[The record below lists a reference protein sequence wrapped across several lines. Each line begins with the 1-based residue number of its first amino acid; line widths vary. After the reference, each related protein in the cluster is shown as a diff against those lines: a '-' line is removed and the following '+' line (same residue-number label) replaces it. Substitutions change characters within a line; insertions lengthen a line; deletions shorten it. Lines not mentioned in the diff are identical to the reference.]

1 MYPSGFI
8 SVIISTIERHYQ
20 LTSLQASL
28 IVSVF
33 DMAVLVT
40 VVFIS
45 YLAGRGHKPR
55 WLGSGLLIIGL
66 GMEIDHYQGL

>member
-1 MYPSGFI
+1 M
-8 SVIISTIERHYQ
+8 VLSTIERRYQ
-20 LTSLQASL
+20 LTSLQAGL

-45 YLAGRGHKPR
+45 YFAGRGHKPR
-55 WLGSGLLIIGL
+55 WLGIGLLIIGL
-66 GMEIDHYQGL
+66 GMLRT

>member
-1 MYPSGFI
+1 MI
-8 SVIISTIERHYQ
+8 LSTIERRYQ
-20 LTSLQASL
+20 LTSLQAGL

-45 YLAGRGHKPR
+45 YFAGRGHKPR
-55 WLGSGLLIIGL
+55 WLGVGLLVMGLGKWRVLQHPKSGLIVS
-66 GMEIDHYQGL
+66 